1 MPTAFSYAGDDAS
14 GPFLHLL
21 TTTASSIHLSRDT
34 YSPLN
39 PQKRMPI
46 GASVTS
52 RLIRHT
58 RTRSLQNAVI
68 PSTPLGARGLCM
80 PPGKLC
86 RSQLVDSAASAT
98 PQEDDAQLEEL
109 LKATLPPPS
118 EGDDLTPE
126 AALAELRKI
135 SRAKPPAM
143 PSIPLPAQTS
153 LGGKAA
159 KLFH

>member
-1 MPTAFSYAGDDAS
+1 MPLG
-14 GPFLHLL
+14 
-21 TTTASSIHLSRDT
+21 TTA
-34 YSPLN
+34 
-39 PQKRMPI
+39 
-46 GASVTS
+46 S

-58 RTRSLQNAVI
+58 RTNSLTRNATPVT
-68 PSTPLGARGLCM
+68 PVAPLGARALCM

-86 RSQLVDSAASAT
+86 RTHPVAAAAAALPPT
-98 PQEDDAQLEEL
+98 DEDHHLEDL

-135 SRAKPPAM
+135 SRAAKAPDMTAPA
-143 PSIPLPAQTS
+143 AVDAYCNS

-159 KLFH
+159 RLFF

>member
-1 MPTAFSYAGDDAS
+1 MPLG
-14 GPFLHLL
+14 
-21 TTTASSIHLSRDT
+21 TTA
-34 YSPLN
+34 
-39 PQKRMPI
+39 
-46 GASVTS
+46 

-58 RTRSLQNAVI
+58 RTNSLTRHVNAVT
-68 PSTPLGARGLCM
+68 PSAPLGARALCM

-86 RSQLVDSAASAT
+86 RTHPVAAAAASL
-98 PQEDDAQLEEL
+98 PESDEDSHLEDL

-135 SRAKPPAM
+135 SRAAKQPDMTAPA
-143 PSIPLPAQTS
+143 AVDAYRTS

-159 KLFH
+159 RLFL

>member
-1 MPTAFSYAGDDAS
+1 MPLGTA
-14 GPFLHLL
+14 
-21 TTTASSIHLSRDT
+21 
-34 YSPLN
+34 
-39 PQKRMPI
+39 
-46 GASVTS
+46 

-58 RTRSLQNAVI
+58 RTASLHRHVNAVTPSVNAVT
-68 PSTPLGARGLCM
+68 PSTPLGARALCM

-86 RSQLVDSAASAT
+86 RTHPVAAAAATLPENDEDSH
-98 PQEDDAQLEEL
+98 LEEL

-135 SRAKPPAM
+135 SRAAKQPDMTAPAAVDAYR
-143 PSIPLPAQTS
+143 SS

-159 KLFH
+159 RLWT